1 MKVENKQIIITG
13 AGGGLGREL
22 VLGLLS
28 KGARIIA
35 IDINQ
40 PALNETIKQAGDN
53 NPNVVGYLLNITD
66 KKAVE
71 ELAIEIIN
79 KYGVI
84 DGLINNAGIIQPFVK
99 LNDLSYDVIE
109 RVFNV
114 NFLGTLYLTKALLPH
129 FLSRPEAHI
138 VNIASM
144 GGFLPV
150 PGQTIYC
157 ASKAAVKLM
166 TEGLSAELSETNV
179 RVSIVFPGAMNTN
192 IMGNSGLETKKQKSW
207 EQSPVE
213 ILSPTDAAK
222 MIINGMEA
230 NKERIFVGKDSKVMD
245 MFYRMNPGLA
255 ARLIY
260 KKMRDKLSN

>member
-1 MKVENKQIIITG
+1 MKVENKQIIVTG

-22 VLGLLS
+22 VLALLS

-40 PALNETIKQAGDN
+40 SALNETIKQAGDN

-71 ELAIEIIN
+71 ELVIEIIN

-114 NFLGTLYLTKALLPH
+114 NFLGTLYITKALLPH
-129 FLSRPEAHI
+129 FLSRPDAHI

-166 TEGLSAELSETNV
+166 TEGLSAELTETNV

-192 IMGNSGLETKKQKSW
+192 IMGNSGLETNGQKSG
-207 EQSPVE
+207 EQNPMK

-222 MIINGMEA
+222 MIINGMEV
-230 NKERIFVGKDSKVMD
+230 NKDRIFVGKDSKMMD
-245 MFYRMNPGLA
+245 WFYRVNPGFA